1 MRTTTS
7 GRIWPTCANEVS
19 ASLPAHPPLP
29 ACPAPL
35 RAIRLLTGTTGRCL
49 PGAKL
54 QEGKRGARGEV
65 RAREGLVPLQP
76 CILVLL
82 AVCMDVRT
90 AAMHVLTVR
99 SGPCVAVGSRSSFV
113 PCGVYAL
120 HPYWWP
126 WPPGS
131 WVGCWGRRAP
141 PARRFYSGLRA
152 PGRFNEVHT
161 SGDLSLRPPP
171 AAAPTRL

>member
-1 MRTTTS
+1 MHRQLVHSCRRFKRQAQDEVRTTTS

-141 PARRFYSGLRA
+141 PARRFYSAPSARA
-152 PGRFNEVHT
+152 V
-161 SGDLSLRPPP
+161 
-171 AAAPTRL
+171 